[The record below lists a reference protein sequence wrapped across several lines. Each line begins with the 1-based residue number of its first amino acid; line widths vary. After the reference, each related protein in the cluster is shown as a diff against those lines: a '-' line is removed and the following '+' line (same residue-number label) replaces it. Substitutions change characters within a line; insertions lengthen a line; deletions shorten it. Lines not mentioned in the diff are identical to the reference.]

1 MMDGLL
7 ECLESTGRLTGE
19 QVLTAQKRIG
29 RTGQS
34 PEDAIL
40 ALGFIPEDELYREM
54 AALYGL
60 ELCETHNLQPQEEA
74 LARIPYAL
82 AQQLQC
88 LPVKVNDGAI
98 TVAFAHQPK
107 ARELEQLQ
115 LLAGLPCRPI
125 LATPTQIAAG
135 RQRFYGLGAGKVNR
149 LKGRID
155 EEQKSQLVDYQEVTP
170 QEDNSVASLVN
181 EVLETA
187 LNSRATDIHIEPF
200 PGRLRLR
207 FRIDGL
213 LRDVP
218 TPEGIEFLKD
228 SIVSRLKV
236 MAHLDIAEK
245 RLPHDGRLRITRK
258 DGAWDLRASLLPT
271 RYGETVCLRIL
282 NAGNLLT
289 DMEQLGLSQDH
300 LASLQR
306 QLRRP
311 SGLMLVT
318 GPTGSGK
325 TTTLYSILV
334 HLMNAHPDLKII
346 TVEDPVEYDIP
357 GITQIQTNAEIGLT
371 FSSAL
376 RSILRHDPDV
386 ILVGEIRDRETAEI
400 AIQAAQTGHL
410 VLSTLHTTD
419 AVGAVNRL
427 INMGVEPDLVASTL
441 RCIVAQRLVRRLC
454 PHCSLVDDN
463 VSHEDEKE
471 LRRIGKRLGLAHA
484 HPRKA
489 SPEGCFYC
497 QNSGYYGRIGV
508 YEILEINGE
517 LEDRISAGT
526 PNGELRKCALE
537 QGWTPLAGDACEKVL
552 LGLTDLAELHRIC

>member
-60 ELCETHNLQPQEEA
+60 ELCETHNVQPQEEA

-135 RQRFYGLGAGKVNR
+135 QQRFYGLGAGKVNR

-155 EEQKSQLVDYQEVTP
+155 EEQKSQLIDYQDVTP

-218 TPEGIEFLKD
+218 TP
-228 SIVSRLKV
+228 
-236 MAHLDIAEK
+236 
-245 RLPHDGRLRITRK
+245 
-258 DGAWDLRASLLPT
+258 
-271 RYGETVCLRIL
+271 
-282 NAGNLLT
+282 
-289 DMEQLGLSQDH
+289 
-300 LASLQR
+300 
-306 QLRRP
+306 
-311 SGLMLVT
+311 
-318 GPTGSGK
+318 
-325 TTTLYSILV
+325 
-334 HLMNAHPDLKII
+334 
-346 TVEDPVEYDIP
+346 
-357 GITQIQTNAEIGLT
+357 
-371 FSSAL
+371 
-376 RSILRHDPDV
+376 
-386 ILVGEIRDRETAEI
+386 
-400 AIQAAQTGHL
+400 
-410 VLSTLHTTD
+410 
-419 AVGAVNRL
+419 
-427 INMGVEPDLVASTL
+427 
-441 RCIVAQRLVRRLC
+441 
-454 PHCSLVDDN
+454 
-463 VSHEDEKE
+463 
-471 LRRIGKRLGLAHA
+471 
-484 HPRKA
+484 
-489 SPEGCFYC
+489 
-497 QNSGYYGRIGV
+497 
-508 YEILEINGE
+508 
-517 LEDRISAGT
+517 
-526 PNGELRKCALE
+526 
-537 QGWTPLAGDACEKVL
+537 
-552 LGLTDLAELHRIC
+552 

>member
-1 MMDGLL
+1 
-7 ECLESTGRLTGE
+7 
-19 QVLTAQKRIG
+19 
-29 RTGQS
+29 
-34 PEDAIL
+34 
-40 ALGFIPEDELYREM
+40 
-54 AALYGL
+54 
-60 ELCETHNLQPQEEA
+60 
-74 LARIPYAL
+74 
-82 AQQLQC
+82 
-88 LPVKVNDGAI
+88 
-98 TVAFAHQPK
+98 
-107 ARELEQLQ
+107 
-115 LLAGLPCRPI
+115 
-125 LATPTQIAAG
+125 
-135 RQRFYGLGAGKVNR
+135 
-149 LKGRID
+149 
-155 EEQKSQLVDYQEVTP
+155 
-170 QEDNSVASLVN
+170 
-181 EVLETA
+181 
-187 LNSRATDIHIEPF
+187 
-200 PGRLRLR
+200 
-207 FRIDGL
+207 
-213 LRDVP
+213 
-218 TPEGIEFLKD
+218 
-228 SIVSRLKV
+228 

-289 DMEQLGLSQDH
+289 DMEQLGLSQGH